1 MLGFFL
7 GISITINLILVIG
20 IIVYFNIKKNT
31 KDLKN
36 LVEDVNMYKDFF
48 K

>member
-36 LVEDVNMYKDFF
+36 LVEDVNIYKDFF

>member
-7 GISITINLILVIG
+7 GISVTINLILVVG

-31 KDLKN
+31 KELKN
-36 LVEDVNMYKDFF
+36 LVEDVDIYKDFF